1 MFQDIQDYSV
11 NELIHGR
18 SSSSPRKPIPSL
30 PRWGGR
36 EGREVV
42 LEFTFLT
49 AAKKRRVMEIAKVNG
64 AISAYQTASLS
75 SLSGSLSAS
84 ERVGDSRGALFKT
97 RGPQKNPG
105 VFRVC
110 AHTRASV
117 DSSSSPAVAGDEKKP
132 SRQREKSATNNFIFR
147 DKARPL
153 SGVAHRRK
161 GVEGRVSLVSKQS
174 AL

>member
-75 SLSGSLSAS
+75 SLSAG

>member
-1 MFQDIQDYSV
+1 MADRHRALV
-11 NELIHGR
+11 NQSPPSKLGR
-18 SSSSPRKPIPSL
+18 KGRKG
-30 PRWGGR
+30 GGR
-36 EGREVV
+36 VGVV

-75 SLSGSLSAS
+75 SLRLSAG

-110 AHTRASV
+110 AHTRAVSIRRRAQPQPGMKRSRAASARKV
-117 DSSSSPAVAGDEKKP
+117 QPIILFSAIKHGLSP
-132 SRQREKSATNNFIFR
+132 R
-147 DKARPL
+147 
-153 SGVAHRRK
+153 
-161 GVEGRVSLVSKQS
+161 
-174 AL
+174 